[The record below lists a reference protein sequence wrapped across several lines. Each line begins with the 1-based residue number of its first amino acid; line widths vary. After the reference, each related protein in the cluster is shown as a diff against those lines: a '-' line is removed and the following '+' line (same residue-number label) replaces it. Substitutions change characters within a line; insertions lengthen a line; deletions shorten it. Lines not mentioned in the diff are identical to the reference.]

1 MSFLWPPMLALL
13 VLVPLGIALHA
24 TLERRRRSRV
34 ASFAGLGLAAPVGRR
49 PSALRRRLPGA
60 LVVLG
65 LTTMLVALARPQAVV
80 SLPVDEGTVVLLFDV
95 SGSMAADD
103 LKPTRMEAAKAAAK
117 AFVEHQPA
125 GVVIGVVA
133 FSESGIS
140 AQVPTKDQATVL
152 GAINRLAPQR
162 GTSVGQGILVA
173 LNAIALAEAGDN
185 PDYYSN
191 RSPAPSASVAPVP
204 AGSHTQA
211 SIVLL
216 SDGENTVN
224 PAALPAAQ
232 AAADRGVRI
241 YTVGIGTPAGADL
254 KIEGF
259 SDHTQLDQAALQQVS
274 QVTAG
279 TYLAVDDQAGLARV
293 YDDLG
298 STLSVKPQKMEI
310 TSILAGGSL
319 VLLLAGGLSSLA
331 WLGRLP

>member
-24 TLERRRRSRV
+24 TLERRRRQRV
-34 ASFAGLGLAAPVGRR
+34 ASFAGLGLTAPAARR
-49 PSALRRRLPGA
+49 PSGLQRRLPGA

-65 LTTMLVALARPQAVV
+65 LTAMLVALARPQAVV

-117 AFVEHQPA
+117 AFIEHQPA
-125 GVVIGVVA
+125 GVVVGVVA

-140 AQVPTKDQATVL
+140 AQIPTKDQATVL
-152 GAINRLAPQR
+152 AAINRLTPQR

-173 LNAIALAEAGDN
+173 LNTIAQTEAGDN

-191 RSPAPSASVAPVP
+191 RSPEPSPSLAPVP
-204 AGSHTQA
+204 AGSHTEA

-241 YTVGIGTPAGADL
+241 YTVGVGTAAGADL

-259 SDHTQLDQAALQQVS
+259 SVHTQLDEAALKQVAD
-274 QVTAG
+274 VTAG
-279 TYLAVDDQAGLARV
+279 TYLAIDDQAGLARV

-298 STLSVKPQKMEI
+298 SKLEVRPQKMEI

>member
-1 MSFLWPPMLALL
+1 MSFLWPSMLVLL
-13 VLVPLGIALHA
+13 VLVPLGVAAHA
-24 TLERRRRSRV
+24 TLERRRARRV
-34 ASFAGLGLAAPVGRR
+34 ASFAGLGFTTPAGPR
-49 PSALRRRLPGA
+49 PSALRRRLPAA
-60 LVVLG
+60 LVILG
-65 LTTMLVALARPQAVV
+65 VTAMLVALARPQAVV
-80 SLPVDEGTVVLLFDV
+80 SLPVDEGTVVLVFDV

-103 LKPTRMEAAKAAAK
+103 LKPSRMEAAKEAAK
-117 AFVEHQPA
+117 AFVEHQPG

-140 AQVPTKDQATVL
+140 AQVPTKDQGTVIA
-152 GAINRLAPQR
+152 AINRLAPQR

-173 LNAIALAEAGDN
+173 LNAIALAEGGDN

-191 RSPAPSASVAPVP
+191 RSPSPSPSLAPVP
-204 AGSHTQA
+204 AGSHTEA

-241 YTVGIGTPAGADL
+241 YTVGVGTPGGADL
-254 KIEGF
+254 KVEGF
-259 SDHTQLDQAALQQVS
+259 SVHTQLDVDALRQVAD
-274 QVTAG
+274 VTGG
-279 TYLAVDDQAGLARV
+279 TYLAIDDAAGLTRV

-298 STLSVKPQKMEI
+298 SKLEVKPQKMEI
-310 TSILAGGSL
+310 TSIVAGGSL
-319 VLLLAGGLSSLA
+319 VLLLLGGLSSLA